1 MIRCTT
7 YANLSKVGG
16 TSYIPVL
23 GDGKLLG
30 GYARG
35 ICPVSIP
42 LTPT

>member
-23 GDGKLLG
+23 GDGKRLG
-30 GYARG
+30 DMPGEYVQF
-35 ICPVSIP
+35 PYH
-42 LTPT
+42 